1 MLAIALTESNC
12 SYDAKHADSK
22 TCGIGGIKRLF
33 WADVLGDTNA
43 NSLKAI
49 ELVINHLISKNN
61 GSIYHAI
68 REYKGGIAN
77 LKTTN
82 KCYDL
87 YKRLNS
93 ESKTRA

>member
-1 MLAIALTESNC
+1 MLSIALTESNC
-12 SYDAKHADSK
+12 RYDVKHTDSK

-33 WADVLGDTNA
+33 WQDVLGNTNA

-68 REYKGGIAN
+68 RDYKGGVTN
-77 LKTTN
+77 LDTTN
-82 KCYDL
+82 RCFSL
-87 YKRLNS
+87 YKKLKNEAS
-93 ESKTRA
+93 

>member
-12 SYDAKHADSK
+12 SYDVKHADK
-22 TCGIGGIKRLF
+22 QTCGIGGIKRLF
-33 WADVLGDTNA
+33 WEDVLNDVNP

-49 ELVINHLISKNN
+49 ELVISYLMDKNG
-61 GSIYHAI
+61 GSVYKAI
-68 REYKGGIAN
+68 KDYKGGVSN

-87 YKRLNS
+87 YKKLKN
-93 ESKTRA
+93 EVK

>member
-1 MLAIALTESNC
+1 MLAIALTESSCN
-12 SYDAKHADSK
+12 YDAKHADSK

-49 ELVINHLISKNN
+49 ELVINHLINKNG
-61 GSIYHAI
+61 GSIYNAI
-68 REYKGGIAN
+68 KEYKGGVAN
-77 LKTTN
+77 LSTTN

-87 YKRLNS
+87 YKKL
-93 ESKTRA
+93 KG

>member
-12 SYDAKHADSK
+12 SYDAKHQDSK

-33 WADVLGDTNA
+33 WQDVLGNTNA

-49 ELVINHLISKNN
+49 ELVINHLIAKNN

-68 REYKGGIAN
+68 KEYKGGVAN
-77 LKTTN
+77 LTTTN
-82 KCYDL
+82 RCFDL
-87 YKRLNS
+87 YKKL
-93 ESKTRA
+93 KG